1 MIARALAAAATLAV
15 AAVLACAPVAAAQE
29 SGALPQGGSYVSAPD
44 PTLGTA
50 SVGLWYRAPSDGYG
64 PVSQP
69 GLMRIAATAAGSSKL
84 VSGRSL
90 SETVRDLGGRLYIEV
105 FPDIVGVHAVVPAAS
120 ARRVAAAMTAAYF
133 APAIDADAL
142 KSAQRDA
149 AVLSVEQRYSPDE
162 TLHDLLFAQIFSG
175 RPASVSPVPAGV
187 PAITAIQL
195 DAVTAFAKR
204 AFRSSNA
211 LLVLTGNVDSS
222 VLSAVTDGTGPGAM
236 DAPVNSTLAGS
247 PAPLTNAT
255 GAVTGLGLAWTGPP
269 ISDERSATALDFV
282 SDYLFRDDTG
292 VVSRAL
298 ESDDAT
304 FVDGQF
310 VTLHDAGV
318 MFVTISGKNTD
329 AARKIVDAELSKMQT
344 PLDARQFNAAREAFL
359 YHLAGQTETPLEQGE
374 NLGWYSSEGNAAYA
388 PFSSGATYLQ
398 AARSLDP
405 EFVASVVRRY
415 LARPVVVQLGT
426 VKPPKGST
434 S

>member
-1 MIARALAAAATLAV
+1 MIARALAAAATLVV
-15 AAVLACAPVAAAQE
+15 AATLVCAPASAAQE
-29 SGALPQGGSYVSAPD
+29 TGALPRGGSYVSAPD
-44 PTLGTA
+44 PTVGTA
-50 SVGLWYRAPSDGYG
+50 SIGLWYRAPSDGYG
-64 PVSQP
+64 PISQP
-69 GLMRIAATAAGSSKL
+69 GLMRIAATAASATKL

-105 FPDIVGVHAVVPAAS
+105 FPDIVGVHAVVPASA
-120 ARRVAAAMTAAYF
+120 ARRVAAAMTAAFF

-162 TLHDLLFAQIFSG
+162 SLHDLLFAQIFSG
-175 RPASVSPVPAGV
+175 RPATVSPVPAGV

-211 LLVLTGNVDSS
+211 LLVLSGNVDTS
-222 VLSAVTDGTGPGAM
+222 VLSAVTDGTGPGTM
-236 DAPVNSTLAGS
+236 DPPVDSMLAGS
-247 PAPLTNAT
+247 PAATTNAT
-255 GAVTGLGLAWTGPP
+255 GVVSGLGLAWAGPP
-269 ISDERSATALDFV
+269 ISDERTATALDFV

-298 ESDDAT
+298 ESDGDT

-310 VTLHDAGV
+310 VTLHDNGV
-318 MFVTISGKNTD
+318 MFVTISGKNLD
-329 AARKIVDAELSKMQT
+329 AARKVVDAELEKMQS
-344 PLDARQFNAAREAFL
+344 PLDADRFNAAREAFL

-374 NLGWYSSEGNAAYA
+374 NLGWYSAEGNAPYA
-388 PFSSGATYLQ
+388 PFASGGAYVQ

-405 EFVASVVRRY
+405 AFVASVVRRY
-415 LARPVVVQLGT
+415 LSRPVVVELGT
-426 VKPPKGST
+426 PKPAKGST